1 MIRIVNVGKEPPQS
15 MDGHQPLWLITFA
28 DLIGLLLV
36 FFVLLFSMSSLEQS
50 KLQSVTQGLAGI
62 HGTSSGDADAV
73 NRQLPDPQ
81 VQEGRD
87 PGYLTSV
94 IKAKF
99 DSVPALRPLAVHGF
113 GDRAVITLPQP
124 ALQSVLISGDTG
136 GRDGVLYALADVL
149 RVLPNQIIVDSKLAP
164 MTATGDRAVW
174 AQSLRAAMV
183 VGQALANGGVGG
195 TISTRG
201 HVAATGEQPG
211 IDIVVLSTT
220 APAGGD
226 NAATGD
232 GPTGGGDLDTQSADQ
247 PNGARP

>member
-1 MIRIVNVGKEPPQS
+1 MIRIVNVGKEQPQS
-15 MDGHQPLWLITFA
+15 MDGYQPLWLITFA

-62 HGTSSGDADAV
+62 GMRGVTSSDADAL

-99 DSVPALRPLAVHGF
+99 DSEPALRQLTVHGF
-113 GDRAVITLPQP
+113 GDRAVITLTPET
-124 ALQSVLISGDTG
+124 LQSVLDSGSTG
-136 GRDGVLYALADVL
+136 GRDGVLYALAGVL

-183 VGQALANGGVGG
+183 VGQALSNGGVTG

-220 APAGGD
+220 APASGAFDADSQGA
-226 NAATGD
+226 NMPR
-232 GPTGGGDLDTQSADQ
+232 GPQ
-247 PNGARP
+247 P